1 MKHMKP
7 NKKQMQE
14 MARIASFFMECVE
27 PISNR
32 DERHIVAAK
41 IMSHLG
47 CYSDRLVGHLNK
59 KQKWE
64 ESEG

>member
-1 MKHMKP
+1 MKP
-7 NKKQMQE
+7 MTLNKKQE
-14 MARIASFFMECVE
+14 EELRNIASFFMECVE